1 MNIEELEAEY
11 EAVKGKRNKCE
22 FGLRKA
28 EYRKYYPVVREG
40 VQKGMMLLTIVR
52 IIRKKEGAFEG
63 DTNEAVRAA
72 YARALNA
79 EGIVIG
85 KN

>member
-28 EYRKYYPVVREG
+28 EYRKFYPLVKEAVL
-40 VQKGMMLLTIVR
+40 KNMKLLTVVKIL
-52 IIRKKEGAFEG
+52 RKKERAFEG